1 MSPKDNNKKVSA
13 AVRILHQKRDA
24 SARATHLMVKND
36 PLITYEK
43 AFLGQAAVKKFF
55 TATFLERKIMST
67 KTSFKRIALVAAS
80 ALAIAGFSA
89 VPANAAAI
97 NITST
102 ATGATA
108 STVSTPGASGTA
120 ITSTIN
126 VVQAAVSTTATHVI
140 GSTYTLTDPNGTDVT
155 ASAVFSNVGAA
166 VGGVTPSNTANV
178 YAFSIAVDATAA
190 TKAVGSVTFTP
201 TMGGVYLLK
210 YTTVNTTLATDTNT
224 VITAGT
230 AGTYYVSGAG
240 ASVSVTGKGT
250 SAATAVTGGIA
261 SVKFGTKAHA
271 SGDVY
276 NLTSSGVGTIQTV
289 AAGTNT
295 PTVAGIASASDYN
308 AGARVTTSADTNFN
322 DVTATVASSVAG
334 VQTLTWTALSASTG
348 APTVVATATITWGAA
363 PTAAGTVS
371 AANSTSILSTDIL
384 TPFVGTTDEVISAI
398 NTANAR
404 AATIRVVLNDT
415 QATPAVIATK
425 AVTATITGSGLLGGS
440 IGTGTT
446 LAYTDATV
454 TGTIGRSITVNTDAL
469 GQAFFGVFADGS
481 SGTGTITIT
490 QGTTVVSTEKV
501 TFYGAVASIKA
512 TVKKNVL
519 EGATTTGALDV
530 IAYDANSVVVPSVG
544 ITVTSGTTATIAS
557 FTETTSSAAEV
568 VAGTAVVDVT
578 GVATKFGPVVL
589 TIKDTATGLIST
601 TATVNVGAAEAAT
614 VTATLDA
621 ASYAAGDKV
630 TLTLTAL
637 DANGAPVGDFAGTA
651 NSLSITTNGAV
662 QGTMP
667 TSAVFALG
675 KFVTTFYAP
684 LVAANLT
691 VNVKLA
697 TGAAW
702 ATALDD
708 TTIVASA
715 TIEGD
720 STASLA
726 LDAANAATDAANNA
740 YDEAQN
746 ATQAASDALAAV
758 TALAAQ
764 VKSLIAS
771 VKKLTA
777 AVAKLKK

>member
-1 MSPKDNNKKVSA
+1 
-13 AVRILHQKRDA
+13 
-24 SARATHLMVKND
+24 
-36 PLITYEK
+36 
-43 AFLGQAAVKKFF
+43 LGQAAGKKFF
-55 TATFLERKIMST
+55 SATFLERKIMST

-89 VPANAAAI
+89 VPAQAADIVSVATAAVTSTPNAA
-97 NITST
+97 T
-102 ATGATA
+102 ATPGKAGTEIVANINVA
-108 STVSTPGASGTA
+108 STVQM
-120 ITSTIN
+120 IN
-126 VVQAAVSTTATHVI
+126 TDVLTF
-140 GSTYTLTDPNGTDVT
+140 TLALADPNGTVVTSSLLTTAAAGAIATNAT
-155 ASAVFSNVGAA
+155 ASA
-166 VGGVTPSNTANV
+166 PTA
-178 YAFSIAVDATAA
+178 SSLRLTATGNA
-190 TKAVGSVTFTP
+190 
-201 TMGGVYLLK
+201 
-210 YTTVNTTLATDTNT
+210 N
-224 VITAGT
+224 ITAGVT
-230 AGTYYVSGAG
+230 AGTVRFTPAMGGKYVLTSVTTVAGASTNTPVEIAQDIFVTGAG
-240 ASVSVTGKGT
+240 AVVAASGVGT

-261 SVKFGTKAHA
+261 TVKFGTAAHT
-271 SGDVY
+271 SGQVY
-276 NLTSSGVGTIQTV
+276 NLTSSGVGSIQTV
-289 AAGTNT
+289 AVGLNT
-295 PTVAGIASASDYN
+295 PSQAGIAAASDYSI
-308 AGARVTTSADTNFN
+308 GARITTSANTNFN
-322 DVTATVASSVAG
+322 DVTATVASAVAG
-334 VQTLTWTALSASTG
+334 VQTLTWTALSATTG

-363 PTAAGTVS
+363 TVTGTVS

-415 QATPAVIATK
+415 QATPAVIVTK

-440 IGTGTT
+440 TGTGTT

-454 TGTIGRSITVNTDAL
+454 TGTVGRSITVNTDAL

-490 QGTTVVSTEKV
+490 QGTTVIATEKV
-501 TFYGAVASIKA
+501 TFYGAVASFKA

-530 IAYDANSVVVPSVG
+530 IAYDANSVVVPSVA
-544 ITVTSGTTATIAS
+544 ISVTSGTTATIAS
-557 FTETTSSAAEV
+557 FTEITSSAAEV

-621 ASYAAGDKV
+621 ASYTAGDKV

-651 NSLSITTNGAV
+651 NSLVITTNGAV

-697 TGAAW
+697 SGAAW

-708 TTIVASA
+708 TTIVATA
-715 TIEGD
+715 TVEGD

-764 VKSLIAS
+764 VKSLIAM